1 MRARA
6 FRQRLL
12 DLALPL
18 SPSLSVSH
26 LAQRS
31 PVARS
36 LQCLV
41 ARLPGCLGRQVAAAQ
56 QVGRRQVPRRIIAN
70 HLSNKWT
77 KSRYATT
84 NESRVELR
92 WVRAL
97 TATAVQWAEVDIF
110 MKESIQVWI
119 SWLFRGWKMW
129 VELLAAHIFNCIVVS
144 HAAWETRN
152 DVLETSVEFCLGY
165 FSHKMFIRQ
174 HEILKTVFYA
184 G

>member
-12 DLALPL
+12 DLAL
-18 SPSLSVSH
+18 SLS
-26 LAQRS
+26 L
-31 PVARS
+31 S
-36 LQCLV
+36 LIWLSDHRLPGRYN
-41 ARLPGCLGRQVAAAQ
+41 AWLPGCLGRQVATAQ

-110 MKESIQVWI
+110 WSEPIQVWI
-119 SWLFRGWKMW
+119 SWLWTWKMW

-144 HAAWETRN
+144 RN

-174 HEILKTVFYA
+174 DEILKTVLYA

>member
-1 MRARA
+1 MPRLHHLVLPLCLLLEVCSNHKTLKGNAGARVSSTA
-6 FRQRLL
+6 FRLGS
-12 DLALPL
+12 LP
-18 SPSLSVSH
+18 LSVSH

-110 MKESIQVWI
+110 WSEPIQVWI
-119 SWLFRGWKMW
+119 SWLWEDVGR
-129 VELLAAHIFNCIVVS
+129 VVS
-144 HAAWETRN
+144 CTYIQ
-152 DVLETSVEFCLGY
+152 LYCS
-165 FSHKMFIRQ
+165 FIRC
-174 HEILKTVFYA
+174 LRNPKWCT
-184 G
+184 GD